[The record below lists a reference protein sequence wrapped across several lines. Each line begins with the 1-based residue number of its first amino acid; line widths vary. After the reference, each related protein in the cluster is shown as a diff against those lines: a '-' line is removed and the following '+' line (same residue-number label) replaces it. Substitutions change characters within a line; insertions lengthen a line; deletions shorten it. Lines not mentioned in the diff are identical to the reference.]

1 MAATGLFGRIGN
13 LVSRAFETV
22 GRALRRPLRLSMFGW
37 SRHERGPQTRTGD
50 FRSYIAGLFRSEW
63 AIAGV
68 MRIVDAIMFH
78 GWEIVDG
85 EGKTVEDKSLPV
97 YRIFDKPNPVQ
108 DWNDFIESIL
118 WFWIPLGNAF
128 VWMRPSKFDQNIPA
142 QLWVLYPDT
151 IQIIPDETGRSVK
164 EYKVLEEGR
173 TFTLPREQ
181 VLHIRTGNPVRRHWG
196 LGPME
201 AAERVFDLDIAAGE
215 YGINYFE
222 NDATPGGVL
231 KTSGRLHP
239 ETRRA
244 LKEDWDEHHRGEHRS
259 HNWTILEEGLD
270 WQTMNQGP
278 REALFLETRK
288 STREVILAM
297 LGVTPEKVGLLENS
311 NKSTSFVSERSW
323 QRDTIAPKL
332 KRLNRY
338 LSIISRMFGPYGF
351 KFEELVQ
358 EDAVE
363 DTQIAAGYFNLGAIT
378 PNEVRTIYAGL
389 PPIEDNPAMD
399 VTYLPVSAIQTG
411 EEPPPV
417 GFTVDPANPGIP
429 APQPSNGHGNGRP
442 KGYVP
447 LLSPGLRPDVE
458 KIEPGRKLRHD
469 SPRTDGRRK
478 ADEPKPDAI
487 IPPKER
493 PKGTPVQRRVL
504 RSFRQQQLHQTRVMR
519 RKIAAFFREQGGK
532 VISRLLNGKGADLM
546 DAARTQYTAGKYADS
561 VTTIAK
567 TIEDAFDMASD
578 ERSWNFLVRSMF
590 GESLVEEY
598 EITARVLGLPEIEEA
613 AAIPFGP
620 GNGAYEGRLNRLCSK
635 VTRVSEGTRS
645 ILETL
650 IRTGVERGDAP
661 VTMANDIRDV
671 FEEMAQNRAQLIART
686 ESARALDQAN
696 TALYQ
701 RLGVQ
706 VVDVIGCEDNVIMP
720 GQRWGCN
727 SQGIPAGEAADIEFH
742 PNHKG
747 AIVPRISTARRL
759 VELFDRRRRDMA

>member
-1 MAATGLFGRIGN
+1 MAGTALFGRIGN

-22 GRALRRPLRLSMFGW
+22 GRALRRPLRLSIFGW

-78 GWEIVDG
+78 EWEIVDG
-85 EGKTVEDKSLPV
+85 ENNTVEDRSLPV
-97 YRIFDKPNPVQ
+97 YRIFDRPNPVQ
-108 DWNDFIESIL
+108 DWVDFIESIL
-118 WFWIPLGNAF
+118 WFWVPLGNAF
-128 VWMRPSKFDQNIPA
+128 IWLRPSKFDPTLPA
-142 QLWVLYPDT
+142 QLWVLWPDS
-151 IQIIPDETGRSVK
+151 IEIVPDETGRSIR
-164 EYKVLEEGR
+164 EYKVLENGQ
-173 TFTLPREQ
+173 TYTLPREQ

-231 KTSGRLHP
+231 KTSGRLHAD
-239 ETRRA
+239 TRRA
-244 LKEDWDEHHRGEHRS
+244 LKEDWDEHHRGEHRA

-270 WQTMNQGP
+270 WQTLNQSP

-297 LGVTPEKVGLLENS
+297 FGVTPEKVGLLENS

-338 LSIISRMFGPYGF
+338 LTIIAKMFGPYGF

-389 PPIEDNPAMD
+389 PRIEGVDAMD
-399 VTYLPVSAIQTG
+399 VTYLPVSAIEAG
-411 EEPPPV
+411 KEPPAI
-417 GFTVDPANPGIP
+417 GFTVDPSNPGAP
-429 APQPSNGHGNGRP
+429 APHPANGNGKA
-442 KGYVP
+442 KGYMP
-447 LLSPGLRPDVE
+447 LFSPG
-458 KIEPGRKLRHD
+458 
-469 SPRTDGRRK
+469 PRSADDDGASRTGGRRK
-478 ADEPKPDAI
+478 QDEPKPEAVV
-487 IPPKER
+487 PPKDR
-493 PKGTPVQRRVL
+493 PKGTPVQQRVL
-504 RSFRQQQLHQTRVMR
+504 RSYRQQQLHQTRVMR
-519 RKIAAFFREQGGK
+519 RKIAAFFRDQGGR
-532 VISRLLNGKGADLM
+532 VISRFLNGKGADHAQ
-546 DAARTQYTAGKYADS
+546 AAIVSFNAKKYSEAAEL
-561 VTTIAK
+561 IRK
-567 TIEDAFDMASD
+567 GLEDAFDMTAD
-578 ERSWNFLVRSMF
+578 ERAWTVIVRGMF
-590 GESLVEEY
+590 GDALVEEY
-598 EITARVLGLPEIEEA
+598 DVTARLLRIPEDPEKA
-613 AAIPFGP
+613 GVPFGP
-620 GNGAYEGRLNRLCSK
+620 GDPAFDRRVNRLASR
-635 VTRVSEGTRS
+635 VTRVTETTRATLAELVQRGVDLGLSPAQIAEGAPAQGF
-645 ILETL
+645 EG
-650 IRTGVERGDAP
+650 IRG
-661 VTMANDIRDV
+661 M
-671 FEEMAQNRAQLIART
+671 FEEMSQSRAQLIART

-696 TALYQ
+696 TALFQ
-701 RLGVQ
+701 RIGVQ

-720 GQRWGCN
+720 GQKYGCN
-727 SQGIPAGEAADIEFH
+727 SQGIPAGEAGSIEFH

-747 AIVPRISTARRL
+747 AIVPRIASASRL
-759 VELFDRRRRDMA
+759 VDLFDTGRGDMA